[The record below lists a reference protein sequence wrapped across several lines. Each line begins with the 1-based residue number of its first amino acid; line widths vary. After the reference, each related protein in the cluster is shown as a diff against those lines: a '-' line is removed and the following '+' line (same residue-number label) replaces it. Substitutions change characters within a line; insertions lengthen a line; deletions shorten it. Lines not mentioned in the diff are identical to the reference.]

1 MSIAPSSIPAQQ
13 KARSSKPKSR
23 LARIAKRSVNA
34 VRQAPGW
41 SAGALL
47 FAGVFALP
55 VIAVVLLALAPSD
68 DIWAHLSSTLLPTA
82 LSNTTLLL
90 AGAGFATLVIGTA
103 SAWLVTMYRFPGRTL
118 ADRLL
123 VLPLAMP
130 AYIVAYAYAELFDYA
145 GPVQSGL
152 RAAFGF
158 RSPADYYFPDIR
170 SLGGAIV
177 VFTAVLYPYVYLT
190 ARASF
195 VQQSVCVLEVARTLG
210 RTAPA
215 AFWAVALPLARPA
228 LAAGVALVLMECLND
243 LGAVQYLG
251 VETLSASIYATWMQR
266 GNLAGASQLAVVMLG
281 FVVALILLERYARGG
296 ARTHDTTGRVR
307 AIPFEV
313 LTGWRAY
320 LALALVSMPF
330 IAGFVAPF
338 AVLAR
343 HALFHPEGWSPAEF
357 LAAGAN
363 SLLLAGIVS
372 LCAVALAL
380 FFGYAARVARNPVT
394 DAATRIAATGYALP
408 GTVLAIGLM
417 IPLAAF
423 DNRVDAFMRDAFGI
437 STGLMLS
444 GTLFAVT
451 LALTVRFLAVAL
463 GSIEAGL
470 NRISP
475 SLDAAG
481 RTLGASTLSILTR
494 IHIPILAPALAAA
507 ALLVFV
513 DAMKELP
520 ATLLMRPFNF
530 ETLATHV
537 YGLAAAERFEEAALG
552 AISIVIIGLLPV
564 LLLHRTIAS
573 GRAGSKPSGAVRNR
587 GA

>member
-1 MSIAPSSIPAQQ
+1 
-13 KARSSKPKSR
+13 
-23 LARIAKRSVNA
+23 
-34 VRQAPGW
+34 
-41 SAGALL
+41 
-47 FAGVFALP
+47 
-55 VIAVVLLALAPSD
+55 
-68 DIWAHLSSTLLPTA
+68 
-82 LSNTTLLL
+82 
-90 AGAGFATLVIGTA
+90 
-103 SAWLVTMYRFPGRTL
+103 
-118 ADRLL
+118 
-123 VLPLAMP
+123 
-130 AYIVAYAYAELFDYA
+130 
-145 GPVQSGL
+145 
-152 RAAFGF
+152 
-158 RSPADYYFPDIR
+158 
-170 SLGGAIV
+170 
-177 VFTAVLYPYVYLT
+177 
-190 ARASF
+190 
-195 VQQSVCVLEVARTLG
+195 
-210 RTAPA
+210 
-215 AFWAVALPLARPA
+215 LPLARPA

-281 FVVALILLERYARGG
+281 FVIALILLERYARGG

-313 LTGWRAY
+313 LTGWRAWV
-320 LALALVSMPF
+320 ALALVSMPF

-372 LCAVALAL
+372 VCAVALAL
-380 FFGYAARVARNPVT
+380 FFGYAARVAHNPVT

-423 DNRVDAFMRDAFGI
+423 DNRVDAFMRDTFDI

-444 GTLFAVT
+444 GTLFAVS
-451 LALTVRFLAVAL
+451 LALIVRFLAVAL

-587 GA
+587 RA